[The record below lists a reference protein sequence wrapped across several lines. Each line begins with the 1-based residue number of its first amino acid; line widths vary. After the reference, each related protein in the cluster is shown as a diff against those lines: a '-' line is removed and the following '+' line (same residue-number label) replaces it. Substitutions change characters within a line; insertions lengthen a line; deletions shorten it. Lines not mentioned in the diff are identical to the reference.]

1 MRPERMSRVRLVA
14 PRSRIRPVLDTLH
27 SLKLLEI
34 RRPEDE
40 NLDEGTSLDGADKLS
55 RKLVDIRS
63 LVSSLPEPQE
73 DRDSHTVEDAL
84 DAVPQL
90 LETVSDVEEKRE
102 EAQRQLEE
110 LEEDAEFFR
119 GIRGTGL
126 GAEDLEG
133 TKNLDVTAG
142 VFEREVEGAEILRG
156 EDVDIAV
163 YEEDEVARE
172 LSTSAETTV
181 DIPQGYSGKPEQVLG
196 DIRSQKHEL
205 ESRLEEVESELSRM
219 SAKWTESLKKA
230 QELLE
235 TRIEKSEAPLDFGL
249 TDRAFFAEGWIPSDR
264 VEEAKTE
271 LEARL
276 DGEVHL
282 ETEPKSEDEPPVK
295 HDNPGPV
302 KPFEPLND
310 LLSVPKYN
318 EVDPSFLILLT
329 FPALFGFMIGDAG
342 YGVTTFLMFAAGY
355 KLFPA
360 AKNIF
365 VSLMFA
371 SFMTFLF
378 GLAFGDAFG
387 YIIFGSHSEL
397 AAATGIELFSQIPI
411 LFHRAEHLSQVFTI
425 AGAFG
430 VFHVNLGYLVGGYNE
445 YIRHG
450 LKEAFLEK
458 GSWILLQVGVA
469 VAVLASQPAGLAI
482 IALSVLFIVLGEGA
496 VGVIEIPSLLSNIVS
511 YLRVFGVS
519 VAAVVLA
526 KTVNAL
532 AEPLLGTGSLVL
544 TVAGIGVLVIGH
556 IFNTFIKIMEGFLQG
571 IRLHY
576 VEFYDKFY
584 DGGGRRYIPFGAED
598 ASL

>member
-1 MRPERMSRVRLVA
+1 
-14 PRSRIRPVLDTLH
+14 
-27 SLKLLEI
+27 
-34 RRPEDE
+34 
-40 NLDEGTSLDGADKLS
+40 
-55 RKLVDIRS
+55 
-63 LVSSLPEPQE
+63 
-73 DRDSHTVEDAL
+73 
-84 DAVPQL
+84 
-90 LETVSDVEEKRE
+90 
-102 EAQRQLEE
+102 
-110 LEEDAEFFR
+110 
-119 GIRGTGL
+119 
-126 GAEDLEG
+126 
-133 TKNLDVTAG
+133 
-142 VFEREVEGAEILRG
+142 
-156 EDVDIAV
+156 
-163 YEEDEVARE
+163 
-172 LSTSAETTV
+172 
-181 DIPQGYSGKPEQVLG
+181 
-196 DIRSQKHEL
+196 
-205 ESRLEEVESELSRM
+205 
-219 SAKWTESLKKA
+219 
-230 QELLE
+230 
-235 TRIEKSEAPLDFGL
+235 
-249 TDRAFFAEGWIPSDR
+249 
-264 VEEAKTE
+264 
-271 LEARL
+271 
-276 DGEVHL
+276 
-282 ETEPKSEDEPPVK
+282 
-295 HDNPGPV
+295 
-302 KPFEPLND
+302 
-310 LLSVPKYN
+310 
-318 EVDPSFLILLT
+318 
-329 FPALFGFMIGDAG
+329 
-342 YGVTTFLMFAAGY
+342 MFAAGY

-411 LFHRAEHLSQVFTI
+411 LFHRAEHLGQVFTI

-458 GSWILLQVGVA
+458 GSWILLQIGVA
-469 VAVLASQPAGLAI
+469 VAVLASQPAGLTI

-544 TVAGIGVLVIGH
+544 TVGGIGVLMIGH

-584 DGGGRRYIPFGAED
+584 DGGGRRYVPFGAED

>member
-1 MRPERMSRVRLVA
+1 VKPERMSRVRLVA

-27 SLKLLEI
+27 SMKLLEI
-34 RRPEDE
+34 RKPEDE
-40 NLDEGTSLDGADKLS
+40 DLDEGMSLDDADTLS

-63 LVSSLPEPQE
+63 LMSSLPEEQ
-73 DRDSHTVEDAL
+73 RDEGSHTVEEAL
-84 DAVPQL
+84 DAIPQI

-102 EAQRQLEE
+102 EAQRQLEN
-110 LEEDAEFFR
+110 LKGDAEFFR
-119 GIRGTGL
+119 AIRGTGL
-126 GAEDLEG
+126 SAEDLEG
-133 TKNLDVTAG
+133 TRNLDATAG
-142 VFEREVEGAEILRG
+142 VFQEDINGAEILRG
-156 EDVDIAV
+156 EDLDVAV
-163 YEEDEVARE
+163 YEEEDVARE
-172 LSTSAETTV
+172 LSASADRTV

-196 DIRSQKHEL
+196 DIRSREHEL
-205 ESRLEEVESELSRM
+205 ESRLEEVESELSKT
-219 SAKWTESLKKA
+219 SAKWMGSLREA
-230 QELLE
+230 EELLE

-249 TDRAFFAEGWIPSDR
+249 TDRAFFAEGWMPSDR
-264 VEEAKTE
+264 VDEARTE

-282 ETEPKSEDEPPVK
+282 ESESGTEDEPPVK

-360 AKNIF
+360 AKEIF

-387 YIIFGSHSEL
+387 YIIFGGHSEL

-411 LFHRAEHLSQVFTI
+411 LFHRAEHLGQVFTI

-458 GSWILLQVGVA
+458 GSWILLQIGVA
-469 VAVLASQPAGLAI
+469 IAVLASQPIGLGVI
-482 IALSVLFIVLGEGA
+482 GLSIVLIVLGEGA

-544 TVAGIGVLVIGH
+544 TVAGIGVLVVGH

-584 DGGGRRYIPFGAED
+584 DGGGRRYVPFGAED